1 MIAPMVDILLVV
13 LVFFIV
19 TWNFALSENE
29 LDVRVPT
36 ATKANEAQPY
46 VGQVVIN
53 ITANGS
59 VVVNRQQ
66 KSLQEL
72 LELLKKLSQLYPDQ
86 AVIVRGDQAVD
97 YKHIVDV
104 LDICQKLRQPK
115 RYQRFRR
122 VRNNT
127 NPHVFGPPTRL
138 QSLCAQRGPGGI
150 PKASRCKNGAS
161 SDRPAC
167 G

>member
-1 MIAPMVDILLVV
+1 MNFHKHAEPRILGFLIAPMVDILLVI

-53 ITANGS
+53 IAANGT
-59 VVVNRQQ
+59 VIVNRQP
-66 KSLQEL
+66 KSSQEL

-86 AVIVRGDQAVD
+86 AVIVRGDQGVE

-104 LDICQKLRQPK
+104 LDICRQADIWNVAFATGK
-115 RYQRFRR
+115 
-122 VRNNT
+122 T
-127 NPHVFGPPTRL
+127 N
-138 QSLCAQRGPGGI
+138 Q
-150 PKASRCKNGAS
+150 
-161 SDRPAC
+161 
-167 G
+167 